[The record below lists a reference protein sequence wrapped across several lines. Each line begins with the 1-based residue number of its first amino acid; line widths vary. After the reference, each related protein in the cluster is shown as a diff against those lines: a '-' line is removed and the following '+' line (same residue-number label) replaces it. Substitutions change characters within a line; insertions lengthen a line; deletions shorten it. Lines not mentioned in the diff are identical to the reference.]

1 MPQDSISGNLPK
13 LNGSGKR
20 KLESWTDAFIAATEG
35 LEAPAIFRKWSA
47 IATIAAALEQKVW
60 VTTTRPLYPNLY
72 VGIIGHPG
80 VGKTRTIRESR
91 ALYQAL
97 AEPHLA
103 PVSLTFAS
111 LVDSLVKAKRMLIRL
126 PDSPLEYNSMFIC
139 ADELGAFISKYDEE
153 MIAGLSTFYDP
164 DQYSQ
169 SRRKWGD
176 EVLKIKSPQLN
187 MLAGSTP
194 TNLLK
199 FIPEGA
205 WDQGFTSRL
214 ILVFSDE
221 RIVGDDFAGQTE
233 FDMSDLEHDLKII
246 NSLCG
251 KFTVTEDYAK
261 IVKLWRDDGERP
273 KPNHPKLIHY
283 ITRRR
288 THLYK
293 LSMISAIDKGN
304 ALILTRDDFNQ
315 ALNWLHEAEV
325 GMAEI
330 FKAGVKGADG
340 SAMDEIYHFVQIND
354 KGQGISEQ
362 RIVRFASERVPFH
375 SILRIIEIMEK
386 SGRIGC
392 VKIDKRDG
400 SRSYRTT
407 ASMGRA
413 EDFDPT
419 LGALD

>member
-1 MPQDSISGNLPK
+1 MDCWT
-13 LNGSGKR
+13 
-20 KLESWTDAFIAATEG
+20 ESFVKATEG
-35 LEAPAIFRKWSA
+35 LEAPTIFRKWSA

-111 LVDSLVKAKRMLIRL
+111 LVDSLVKSKRMLIRL
-126 PDSPLEYNSMFIC
+126 PDAPLEYNSMFIC

-153 MIAGLSTFYDP
+153 MIAGLSAFYDP

-169 SRRKWGD
+169 GRRKWGD
-176 EVLKIKSPQLN
+176 EILKIKSPQIN

-194 TNLLK
+194 ANLLR
-199 FIPEGA
+199 FMPEGA

-221 RIVGDDFAGQTE
+221 RIVGDDFNGKAEIDTTNI
-233 FDMSDLEHDLKII
+233 EHDLKII
-246 NSLCG
+246 NNLCG
-251 KFTVTEDYAK
+251 QFSVTEDYRNC
-261 IVKLWRDDGERP
+261 VNNWRSLGEP
-273 KPNHPKLIHY
+273 PIPNHPKLIHY
-283 ITRRR
+283 VTRRR

-293 LSMISAIDKGN
+293 LSMVAAIDRSN
-304 ALILTRDDFNQ
+304 ALILTRADFNQ
-315 ALNWLHEAEV
+315 ALNWLVEAETH
-325 GMAEI
+325 MAEI

-407 ASMGRA
+407 ASMGIA
-413 EDFDPT
+413 KDHDPT
-419 LGALD
+419 LGTLN